1 MALILVVDD
10 EQPIRQLLA
19 RAIKTAGH
27 EVMDADSS
35 DAALKVMEERA
46 AGVVFTDIQMPGQDG
61 RWLTNELRR
70 RYPLTAVVLATSVKN
85 IEPQIS
91 LQWGVLSYLTKPFD
105 LASVKTALD
114 IAVAWHNERVA
125 SGPKETDFNDRLGEW
140 LDSLD
145 LL

>member
-19 RAIKTAGH
+19 RAIKQAGH
-27 EVMDADSS
+27 EVMEADSS
-35 DAALKVMEERA
+35 DAALAAMEQRA
-46 AGVVFTDIQMPGQDG
+46 AGVVFTDIQMPGRDG

-105 LASVKTALD
+105 LPALKSALD
-114 IAVAWHNERVA
+114 IAVAWHLETVKN
-125 SGPKETDFNDRLGEW
+125 GPKDTDVNDKLGDW

-145 LL
+145 L

>member
-19 RAIKTAGH
+19 RAIKNAGH
-27 EVMDADSS
+27 EVMEADSS
-35 DAALKVMEERA
+35 DAALTVMEERA
-46 AGVVFTDIQMPGQDG
+46 AGVVFTDIQMPGRDG

-85 IEPQIS
+85 IEPQVS

-105 LASVKTALD
+105 LASLKNTLD
-114 IAVAWHNERVA
+114 IAVAWHKDAVA
-125 SGPKETDFNDRLGEW
+125 NGPKDADFNDRLGDW

-145 LL
+145 L